1 MLRIATEADVPA
13 MLAIYAPYI
22 LTTTFSFEYTVPEEA
37 EFLTR
42 FRRITAQFPW
52 LVWEEA
58 GQILGY
64 AYGSAPFGERAAYA
78 WCAESSIYLHPDAR
92 RRGIGRRL
100 YAGLEALLS
109 LQGYQRLYALIT
121 SENTA
126 SLAFHSRLG
135 FVLRAEF
142 VSCGFKF
149 GRWLGVHWYEKVL
162 NSVDFPSNAPSS
174 WLSIGANTQKFSDIL
189 LNLSLS

>member
-1 MLRIATEADVPA
+1 MLRIATESDVTA

-22 LTTTFSFEYTVPEEA
+22 LTTTYSFEYTVPEEA
-37 EFLTR
+37 EFLAR

-78 WCAESSIYLHPDAR
+78 WCAESSIYLHPDAQGQ
-92 RRGIGRRL
+92 GIGRRL

-135 FVLRAEF
+135 FAPRAEF

-162 NSVDFPSNAPSS
+162 NPVDFPSNSPLS
-174 WLSIGANTQKFSDIL
+174 WLSIGATTQNFSDIL